1 MEHSLVEDE
10 EKTTVVLPDS
20 ASGSCPVPCS
30 AAVDLYRHLYYKECF
45 GGSYLLP
52 LHVQMH
58 ANLFKNT
65 LNPLE
70 SESTESTRI

>member
-30 AAVDLYRHLYYKECF
+30 RHLYYKECF